1 MGSNIGLTM
10 LRLLVTCSANM
21 CETFVGV
28 SLQHL
33 LSRSVSCLL
42 AVELNY
48 LYHVLDQPCIP

>member
-1 MGSNIGLTM
+1 MGSNIALTM

-33 LSRSVSCLL
+33 LSVSCLL
-42 AVELNY
+42 AVELKY